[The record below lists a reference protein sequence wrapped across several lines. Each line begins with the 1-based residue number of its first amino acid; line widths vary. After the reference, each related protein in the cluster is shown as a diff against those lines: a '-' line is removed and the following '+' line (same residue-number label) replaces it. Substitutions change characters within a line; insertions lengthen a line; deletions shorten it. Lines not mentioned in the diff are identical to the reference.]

1 LRREAR
7 VAERL
12 IQTRSLSPPI
22 DIHRVAEEFADIEY
36 TRIPTNCDGL
46 VVGLRRRKPLVLV
59 DNGQHE
65 TRQRFTLAHELGHI
79 LLPWHIGNF
88 ACDTGRAGTEA
99 AWAKIDDEPEA
110 NGFAAELL
118 VPAQWLKE
126 LIAERGDERVGP
138 LTEAVLAAGVST
150 WVACFRLV
158 ERLPSGHVYAV
169 VDSANAVLHSGQ
181 TELTGIDP
189 PERGKELQRARL
201 DPFASQIEE
210 VAFGTRTIIWWTF
223 RDGAGDFVVPTGVSR
238 DLLLELAKRHATP
251 SEPVNRIRQRC
262 GGAIGYAFGLAL
274 KEGETSSLQLRAR
287 FRGRFA
293 RTRDNFPPGLLA
305 DSDFDKWISMRAA
318 ELGK

>member
-12 IQTRSLSPPI
+12 IHTRSLNPPI
-22 DIHRVAEEFADIEY
+22 DIHRVAEEFADVEY
-36 TRIPTNCDGL
+36 TSIPTNCDGL
-46 VVGLRRRKPLVLV
+46 VVGLGRRKPLVLV

-88 ACDTGRAGTEA
+88 ACDTGQAKTEA
-99 AWAKIDDEPEA
+99 AWANTDDEPEA

-118 VPAQWLKE
+118 VPAQWLDE

-138 LTEAVLAAGVST
+138 LTDAVLASGVST
-150 WVACFRLV
+150 WVTCFRLV

-169 VDSANAVLHSGQ
+169 VDSAATVLHSGQ

-189 PERGKELQRARL
+189 PNRGRELQRARL
-201 DPFASQIEE
+201 DAFASQIEE
-210 VAFGTRTIIWWTF
+210 ITFGTRTIIWWTF
-223 RDGAGDFVVPTGVSR
+223 RDGEGDFVAPPGDSR
-238 DLLLELAKRHATP
+238 DLLLELARRYATP
-251 SEPVNRIRQRC
+251 SEPVDRIRQRC
-262 GGAIGYAFGLAL
+262 GGAIGYAFGLAR
-274 KEGETSSLQLRAR
+274 KEGETSNSQLRAR

-293 RTRDNFPPGLLA
+293 RTRENFPPGLLA
-305 DSDFDKWISMRAA
+305 DPDFDRWISMRAA
-318 ELGK
+318 ELGN